1 MFERES
7 AACQPLPAT
16 PSTEGARSDPWKP
29 DEAPRPLRFA
39 VHAAAEPDLLLRLLG
54 HFAQL
59 QVLPLR
65 VEARHLDDDLRID
78 VVLTDL
84 PLHRAEVI
92 ARRLRSQVGILS
104 VELQVTG

>member
-1 MFERES
+1 M
-7 AACQPLPAT
+7 PVT
-16 PSTEGARSDPWKP
+16 PSAEGTRVDPWKP
-29 DEAPRPLRFA
+29 DEATRPLRFA
-39 VHAAAEPDLLLRLLG
+39 VHAAAEADLLLRLLG

-65 VEARHLDDDLRID
+65 VEARHLDDDLRIE

-92 ARRLRSQVGILS
+92 ARRLRGQVGILG